1 MSTQCSCRIICNYI
15 EQQIPVIYFK
25 TMTQLKDSLYAS
37 PVRKVC
43 AFKFDETV
51 ARVFPDMIQRS
62 VPGYSAI
69 ISAIGLLAG
78 RFARE
83 HSVCYDLGCSLGAA
97 TLSMRHQIEVNN
109 CRIIAVDN
117 SPSMVTRFQQI
128 LQKDHA
134 SVEVD
139 VLCADIRKV
148 PIQNASV
155 VVLNFT
161 LQFIPLEDR
170 LNFLQKIYNG
180 LLPGG
185 ILILSEKLNFDDE
198 RQQELQIQM
207 HHAFKKTQGYS
218 ELEISQK
225 RSALEK
231 VLIPETLTLH
241 QNRLREVGFSSAE
254 VWFQYFNF
262 ASVIALK

>member
-1 MSTQCSCRIICNYI
+1 MNF
-15 EQQIPVIYFK
+15 P
-25 TMTQLKDSLYAS
+25 KDSIYAS
-37 PVRKVC
+37 PVGEVG
-43 AFKFDETV
+43 AFKFDDTV

-97 TLSMRHQIEVNN
+97 TLSMRHQIETEN

-117 SPSMVTRFQQI
+117 SEAMVTRFQQA
-128 LQKDHA
+128 LQQDQA
-134 SVEVD
+134 PVAVEV
-139 VLCADIRKV
+139 LCKDILEAA
-148 PIQNASV
+148 IENASV

-161 LQFIPLEDR
+161 LQFIPLEHR
-170 LNFLQKIYNG
+170 LGLLQKIYQG

-185 ILILSEKLNFDDE
+185 ILILSEKLKFDDE
-198 RQQELQIQM
+198 RQQELQTQM
-207 HHAFKKTQGYS
+207 HHAFKKAQGYS
-218 ELEISQK
+218 DLEISQK
-225 RSALEK
+225 RTALEN
-231 VLIPETLTLH
+231 VLIPETFARH
-241 QNRLREVGFSSAE
+241 QQRLRQVGFSSAE

-262 ASVIALK
+262 ASIIALK

>member
-1 MSTQCSCRIICNYI
+1 
-15 EQQIPVIYFK
+15 
-25 TMTQLKDSLYAS
+25 MTFPKDSIYAS
-37 PVRKVC
+37 PIGEVG

-51 ARVFPDMIQRS
+51 TGVFPDMIQRS

-97 TLSMRHQIEVNN
+97 TLSMRHQIETEN
-109 CRIIAVDN
+109 CRIVAVDN
-117 SPSMVTRFQQI
+117 SEAMVTRFQEI
-128 LQKDHA
+128 LQKDQA
-134 SVEVD
+134 PVAVE
-139 VLCADIRKV
+139 VLCADIREV
-148 PIQNASV
+148 AIENASV

-170 LNFLQKIYNG
+170 IGLLQKIYQG

-185 ILILSEKLNFDDE
+185 ILILSEKLKFDDD
-198 RQQELQIQM
+198 RQQELQTEM
-207 HHAFKKTQGYS
+207 HHAFKKAQGYS
-218 ELEISQK
+218 DLEISQK
-225 RSALEK
+225 RTALEN
-231 VLIPETLTLH
+231 VLIPETFARH
-241 QNRLREVGFSSAE
+241 QNRLRQVGFSSAE

-262 ASVIALK
+262 ASIIALK

>member
-1 MSTQCSCRIICNYI
+1 
-15 EQQIPVIYFK
+15 
-25 TMTQLKDSLYAS
+25 
-37 PVRKVC
+37 
-43 AFKFDETV
+43 
-51 ARVFPDMIQRS
+51 
-62 VPGYSAI
+62 
-69 ISAIGLLAG
+69 
-78 RFARE
+78 
-83 HSVCYDLGCSLGAA
+83 
-97 TLSMRHQIEVNN
+97 
-109 CRIIAVDN
+109 
-117 SPSMVTRFQQI
+117 MVTRFQEI

-134 SVEVD
+134 SVDVD

-185 ILILSEKLNFDDE
+185 ILILSEKLNFDDQ

-225 RSALEK
+225 RSALEM
-231 VLIPETLTLH
+231 VLIPETLTQH